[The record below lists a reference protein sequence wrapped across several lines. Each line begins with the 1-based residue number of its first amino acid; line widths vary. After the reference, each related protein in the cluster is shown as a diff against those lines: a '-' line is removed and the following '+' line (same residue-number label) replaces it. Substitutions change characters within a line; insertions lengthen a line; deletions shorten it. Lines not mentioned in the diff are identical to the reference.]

1 MIKGTLG
8 QVLHPRALLSVYKEG
23 WFHEDVCM
31 NYMNMNVVIIKN
43 KYRLSRIDDLLDQLK
58 NAKFFSKIDL

>member
-1 MIKGTLG
+1 LTKGTLG
-8 QVLHPRALLSVYKEG
+8 QLLHPRALLSICKEG

-31 NYMNMNVVIIKN
+31 DYTNMNVVIIKN
-43 KYRLSRIDDLLDQLK
+43 KYPLSRIDDLLDQLK